1 MTTTNRSLYFYQ
13 ANRLIAVQQSGDHR
27 SVFRTAGT
35 PLAEQLSGQLGT
47 SLLAVEG
54 SGTVLRA
61 GCAGQNEPHHYTAY
75 GYDPKLPSYMTLL
88 GFNGEVLIALQ
99 DDYALGQGHRCF
111 SPVRMRFNT
120 PDRLSPFEA
129 GGLNTY
135 CYCEGDPVNYIDP
148 SGQMK
153 RLGRNAKPS
162 VSAHNASTRRP
173 RHSPPPTTG
182 LSNLTNDNKT
192 VAAAQPPASRKPAGL
207 LPRQA
212 VLRSDNP
219 NPSPRSDWIED
230 PRSDSFIF
238 NVNINPKPT
247 AVVTPIQTSRPS
259 SPYRQQPHSPAS
271 SANSSRDSTPAGSRS
286 SSPPPGLIP
295 DFVQRTI
302 DIRQSS
308 FYSRRH
314 DPSNFYGS

>member
-13 ANRLIAVQQSGDHR
+13 ANRPIAVQQSGDHR

-61 GCAGQNEPHHYTAY
+61 GRAGQSEPHNYTAY
-75 GYDPKLPSYMTLL
+75 GYDPKLPSSLTLL
-88 GFNGEVLIALQ
+88 GFNGELLTALQ
-99 DDYALGQGHRCF
+99 ADYALGQGHRCF

-135 CYCEGDPVNYIDP
+135 CYCEGEPVNHTDP
-148 SGQMK
+148 SGKMK
-153 RLGRNAKPS
+153 FNAGRARTHVRTSPVLS
-162 VSAHNASTRRP
+162 R
-173 RHSPPPTTG
+173 RHSLPRSWTPGP
-182 LSNLTNDNKT
+182 SNLAKNNPE
-192 VAAAQPPASRKPAGL
+192 AGASPLASRKPVGL

-212 VLRSDNP
+212 ALRSDNP
-219 NPSPRSDWIED
+219 NPSPRPEWIED
-230 PRSDSFIF
+230 PRSESFIF
-238 NVNINPKPT
+238 NASTNSEPT
-247 AVVTPIQTSRPS
+247 AVVTPIQTSRSS

-271 SANSSRDSTPAGSRS
+271 SANSSRDSTPAESRS

-302 DIRQSS
+302 GIRQSP

-314 DPSNFYGS
+314 DPSNFYSS